1 MKYDIPKDCQIPFL
15 EQIYQKYFNKL
26 GTFVEV
32 GAFDGHT
39 HSNTCFLAD
48 MGWCGV
54 YIEPVEEYLQK
65 CKDRHKKNNCIFV
78 NSLVGNDFEKDFFV
92 AGEWSTNSIE
102 IKKDIEKFFGVK
114 FSEPIKVKSRS
125 LNSILEENNIKNF
138 DLLVVDC
145 EGAELE
151 ILKNFDIQKYKP
163 KLCILELH
171 EQYTPMW
178 HNENHLNNLNEI
190 NKIMINNGYQKIYYD
205 EINSI
210 FCIK

>member
-1 MKYDIPKDCQIPFL
+1 MKYNIPKDCQIPFL
-15 EQIYQKYFNKL
+15 EQIYLKYFNKL

-48 MGWCGV
+48 MGWQGV
-54 YIEPVEEYLQK
+54 YIEPVEEYLQE
-65 CKDRHKKNNCIFV
+65 CKNRHEKNNCIFV
-78 NSLVGNDFEKDFFV
+78 NSLVGNDFDKDFFV

-102 IKKDIEKFFGVK
+102 VKKDIEKFFGVK
-114 FSEPIKVKSRS
+114 FSEPIKIKSKS

-151 ILKNFDIQKYKP
+151 ILKNFNIQKYKP

-190 NKIMINNGYQKIYYD
+190 NKIMINNGYEKIYYD

-210 FCIK
+210 FCLK